1 MRFKPLLIPMAVAG
15 FAGLAA
21 QSALAGPSGYPVV
34 QPTPPVWGAGTFAV
48 RVGAA
53 YVDPGDHA
61 IRNVTSSFADD
72 PSSDQVEEVPL
83 DLTTHLDLD
92 DDTSWFVSA
101 TYVFMDHWA
110 VELHYA
116 DDVSFSGS
124 LYSKASAPSLSY
136 EGEFTQ
142 DLGDFD
148 TNYTKLFLDWYFL
161 DTTCLWQ
168 PYVGLGVVYTDI
180 SEDFIRPVYNT
191 NNRWGAGKIGF
202 GSDLSWAAQVGV
214 DVVLGRESNW
224 IVNASAMYL
233 DSSPEFFIGYDVRTD
248 LPEFGE
254 PVISSVRIR
263 DSGLDLDAWSFNLG
277 IGYKFNF

>member
-34 QPTPPVWGAGTFAV
+34 QSTPPVWGAGTFAV

-53 YVDPGDHA
+53 YVDPDEDTVS
-61 IRNVTSSFADD
+61 NVTTSFLDD
-72 PSSDQVEEVPL
+72 PTTEEVEEIPL
-83 DLTTHLDLD
+83 DVGTFIDID
-92 DDTSWFVSA
+92 DDTSWFISA
-101 TYVFMDHWA
+101 TYVFLDHWA

-116 DDVSFSGS
+116 DDVSFEGS
-124 LYSKASAPSLSY
+124 LFSDAFFDG
-136 EGEFTQ
+136 EFIGEFTQ

-148 TNYTKLFLDWYFL
+148 TNYTKLFVDWYFL
-161 DTTCLWQ
+161 DPTCLWQ
-168 PYVGLGVVYTDI
+168 PYVGLGAVYTDVD
-180 SEDFIRPVYNT
+180 EDFIRPVFT
-191 NNRWGAGKIGF
+191 NDNRWGAGKIGV
-202 GSDLSWAAQVGV
+202 GSDFSWAAQVGV

-233 DSSPEFFIGYDVRTD
+233 DASPDFSIGFDTETD
-248 LPEFGE
+248 IPGFDD
-254 PVISSVRIR
+254 PVVSSVRVR
-263 DSGLDLDAWSFNLG
+263 DADLDLDAWSFNLG